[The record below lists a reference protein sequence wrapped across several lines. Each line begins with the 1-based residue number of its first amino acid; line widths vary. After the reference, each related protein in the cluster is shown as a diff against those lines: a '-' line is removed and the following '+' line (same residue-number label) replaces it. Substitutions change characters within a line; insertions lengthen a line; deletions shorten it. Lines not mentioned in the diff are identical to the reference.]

1 MKQGFYEPVMGS
13 RLANSDPACTSG
25 TPNSAKQPAKENSP
39 TAASL
44 LEAEALAAGYGS
56 KLVVS
61 NANLQVLAGSI
72 VVILGPNGSGKT
84 TVLKSCMGLISAL
97 GGRALLS
104 GMPVSGLKPGARARL
119 AAWVPQLGNS
129 AWSYT
134 ARDIVSQGR
143 YSLLGPIKPYSQ
155 ADDEAIDNALHLMD
169 SMDFADRP
177 YSSLSGGEARRVLIA
192 RALAQETPLLVL
204 DEPAAHLDP
213 GRQMELMEILKN
225 LAAAGK
231 GVAVS
236 LHDVN
241 LAKRFA
247 DRVLLINRDGSSI
260 FGKPDSV
267 LSQERLEEA
276 YDTSFVHGNHE
287 AYGQFVLPLA
297 RKSKRSRP

>member
-1 MKQGFYEPVMGS
+1 MKQNYYEPAIS
-13 RLANSDPACTSG
+13 STPAT
-25 TPNSAKQPAKENSP
+25 
-39 TAASL
+39 ASL
-44 LEAEALAAGYGS
+44 LEAEWLSAGYGP
-56 KLVVS
+56 KLVVADAS
-61 NANLQVLAGSI
+61 LQVQNGSI
-72 VVILGPNGSGKT
+72 LVILGPNGSGKT
-84 TVLKSCMGLISAL
+84 TLLKTCLGLIPAL
-97 GGRALLS
+97 GGMAMLS

-143 YSLLGPIKPYSQ
+143 YSILGPIKPYSQ
-155 ADDEAIDNALHLMD
+155 TDKEAVDKALLLMD
-169 SMDFADRP
+169 SMAFADRP

-297 RKSKRSRP
+297 RKSKRG

>member
-1 MKQGFYEPVMGS
+1 MKQNYYK
-13 RLANSDPACTSG
+13 PAISS
-25 TPNSAKQPAKENSP
+25 TP
-39 TAASL
+39 AATSL
-44 LEAEALAAGYGS
+44 LEAEGLSAGYGP
-56 KLVVS
+56 KLVVADAS
-61 NANLQVLAGSI
+61 LQVQNGSI
-72 VVILGPNGSGKT
+72 LVILGPNGSGKT
-84 TVLKSCMGLISAL
+84 TLLKTCLGLIPAL
-97 GGRALLS
+97 GGIAMLS
-104 GMPVSGLKPGARARL
+104 GRPVSGLKPGARARL

-143 YSLLGPIKPYSQ
+143 YSILGPIKPYCQ
-155 ADDEAIDNALHLMD
+155 TDREAVNHALLLMD

-236 LHDVN
+236 LDDVN

-247 DRVLLINRDGSSI
+247 DRVLLINRDGSSV

-297 RKSKRSRP
+297 RKSKRGRP